1 MFNKP
6 FGIFVFLVPL
16 FLFRVNGL
24 EGQDLLLEIN
34 NKVKRK
40 QPNIDPNL
48 DWQLNVYVKFYEN
61 DKSIKIH
68 CPRGTL
74 DTPFGRTLGR
84 AILRN
89 FKTFLPENSRVT
101 KTKLSLNMPQA
112 PFTNAMDILKDGYEM
127 SLKKLLG
134 YDIKDISSK
143 STTGMAE
150 SIYSPKFDNAI
161 LSSPT
166 TLPETP
172 LFIHPVYVFYET
184 DNERKDQES
193 MVQFMIQL
201 GLKVFHTFGTPRQLE
216 TSIISTSAKY
226 PDIISPAK
234 YSDIISTSTKY
245 PDVISTSVRPLEFG
259 STNLLSN
266 STINEI
272 KRLPEKIVELSS
284 SPIIASLESTDQ
296 KSSLELKIPNTH
308 MVTQGFN
315 PSPVNHNILNS
326 SPQNTFIQSFVPIAS
341 PDISSPHII
350 GYHSSEHT

>member
-6 FGIFVFLVPL
+6 IGILVFLVPL
-16 FLFRVNGL
+16 FLFRINGL
-24 EGQDLLLEIN
+24 EDQDLLLEIN

-40 QPNIDPNL
+40 HPNIDPNL
-48 DWQLNVYVKFYEN
+48 DWQSNVYVKFYEN

-89 FKTFLPENSRVT
+89 FKTFFPGNFRVS

-112 PFTNAMDILKDGYEM
+112 PFTTAMDILKDGYEM

-143 STTGMAE
+143 STTRMAE
-150 SIYSPKFDNAI
+150 SIYSPGFDNAI

-172 LFIHPVYVFYET
+172 FFIHPVYVFYKT
-184 DNERKDQES
+184 DNERKNQES

-201 GLKVFHTFGTPRQLE
+201 GLKVFHTFGTPQQLE
-216 TSIISTSAKY
+216 TSIISTSARH
-226 PDIISPAK
+226 P
-234 YSDIISTSTKY
+234 DIISTSTKY
-245 PDVISTSVRPLEFG
+245 PDMISTSARPLEFE

-266 STINEI
+266 SATNEI
-272 KRLPEKIVELSS
+272 KPLPEKIVELST
-284 SPIIASLESTDQ
+284 SPVVTSLESTDQ

-308 MVTQGFN
+308 MATQGFN
-315 PSPVNHNILNS
+315 PSPINHNILNS
-326 SPQNTFIQSFVPIAS
+326 NHQNTLIQSFAPIAS

-350 GYHSSEHT
+350 GYHSTEHT